1 MQEIF
6 SLKSEIFYIKPKCF
20 ILNQLT
26 LKKLFRILAK
36 CLTKSRLFSEIF
48 SLMTEK
54 KQYSTAK
61 YLDPKKFE
69 EFKELIDSLGVTEQ
83 ELADFA
89 EVKKRT
95 IQYRMAKKR
104 LTRVFARD
112 FVKSKKDE
120 LEEKFKN
127 VEF

>member
-1 MQEIF
+1 MTE
-6 SLKSEIFYIKPKCF
+6 
-20 ILNQLT
+20 
-26 LKKLFRILAK
+26 
-36 CLTKSRLFSEIF
+36 
-48 SLMTEK
+48 TEK

-61 YLDPKKFE
+61 YLTAEKFK

-95 IQYRMAKKR
+95 IQYRMAKRR

-112 FVKSKKDE
+112 FVKSKKDA
-120 LEEKFKN
+120 LEEKFKDL
-127 VEF
+127 EF